1 MTSEEIFKVIYDYA
15 LDVVEKR
22 IVACKK
28 HIWACQR
35 FINDIEKSNNDNYK
49 YYFDAE
55 ELLDFYE
62 WARLFKHRTG
72 IVKGKRIELVPWQ
85 LFVAGNLFGW
95 KDKKT
100 NFRRYKKAFISVGRK
115 NAKSEL
121 LSLISSYE
129 AFITDDNSE
138 VYLTGW
144 NRDGSDIVYR
154 EITYQLEHPYE
165 KDFFKGK
172 YKTSYGQITH
182 LKSGSFIKPL
192 SREAK
197 NTDNANNPSLAVVDE
212 YKDHLTSEIYDN
224 LNTGMTRPNA
234 LIVIISTAGTNINC
248 PMMFEYKYVS
258 KILDPD
264 IKDVENEEYFIM
276 ICELDK
282 EDDIK
287 NEKVWPKAN
296 PIVTLT
302 EFGISKLRGDL
313 KAALDAPEKMRT
325 FKTKNMNIWCDER
338 ENGYMNMAKWE
349 SAEEDFSF
357 EDFRGEPCIIG
368 VDLSTKLDLTSIAFE
383 FLRDGI
389 YYTYQHSWIPDE
401 AYQKRLREGK
411 YRFDLWKEDKKLTVC
426 TGATIDY
433 DLVKEYFQNIEME
446 YEIKI
451 LEITYDPHNATQ
463 FIQDLEFE
471 GYVCVEVR
479 QGPYTLNEPTKDYRD
494 QLYSGKVKHSKD
506 GLYSWAASNTV
517 ATQHKQEY
525 IMLDKAKSA
534 EKIDPMAATINAHF
548 RATKVLK
555 NTARDIFYSPPK

>member
-1 MTSEEIFKVIYDYA
+1 MTTKEIFDVIYNYA
-15 LDVVEKR
+15 LDVIEKR
-22 IVACKK
+22 IVACRK
-28 HIWACQR
+28 HIWACKR
-35 FINDIEKSNNDNYK
+35 FIDDIEKSKDDNYP
-49 YYFDAE
+49 YYFDVE
-55 ELLDFYE
+55 EVLDFYE

-72 IVKGKRIELVPWQ
+72 IVKDQRIELIPWQ
-85 LFVAGNLFGW
+85 LFIAGNLFGW

-121 LSLISSYE
+121 LSLIATYE
-129 AFITDDNSE
+129 CFITDDNSE

-154 EITYQLEHPYE
+154 EITYHLEHPYE
-165 KDFFKGK
+165 KNFFKGK
-172 YKTSYGQITH
+172 YKTSYGQVTH

-212 YKDHLTSEIYDN
+212 YKDHVTSEIYDN

-248 PMMFEYKYVS
+248 PMMFEYKYVT
-258 KILDPD
+258 KVLDPN

-287 NEKVWPKAN
+287 DEKVWPKAN
-296 PIVTLT
+296 PIVAST
-302 EFGISKLRGDL
+302 EFGVNKLRGEL
-313 KAALDAPEKMRT
+313 KSALDAPEKMRI

-338 ENGYMNMAKWE
+338 EDGYMNMSKWE

-357 EDFRGEPCIIG
+357 EDFRGEPCVMG

-383 FLRDGI
+383 FYRDGI
-389 YYTYQHSWIPDE
+389 YYTYQHSWLPDE
-401 AYQKRLREGK
+401 TYQRRLREGK
-411 YRFDLWKEDKKLTVC
+411 YRFDLWVEEGDLTIC
-426 TGATIDY
+426 PGATIDY
-433 DLVKEYFQNIEME
+433 GYVKEYFQTIEKKFD
-446 YEIKI
+446 IKI
-451 LEITYDPHNATQ
+451 LEIPYDPMNATQ

-471 GYVCVEVR
+471 GYTCVEVR
-479 QGPYTLNEPTKDYRD
+479 QGPFTLNEPTKDYRD
-494 QLYSGKVKHSKD
+494 QLYDGKVKHSKD
-506 GLYSWAASNTV
+506 GLYSWSASNAV

-525 IMLDKAKSA
+525 IMLDKKKSA
-534 EKIDPMAATINAHF
+534 EKIDPMVATVNAHY
-548 RATKVLK
+548 RGTKVLK
-555 NTARDIFYSPPK
+555 NADIDIFYAP

>member
-1 MTSEEIFKVIYDYA
+1 MTTKEIFDVIYKYA
-15 LDVVEKR
+15 LDVAEKR

-28 HIWACQR
+28 HIWACKR
-35 FINDIEKSNNDNYK
+35 FISDIEKSKEDTYQ
-49 YYFDAE
+49 YYFDIE
-55 ELLDFYE
+55 EVLDFYE

-72 IVKGKRIELVPWQ
+72 IVKDLRIELIPWQ
-85 LFVAGNLFGW
+85 LFIAGNLFGW

-121 LSLISSYE
+121 LSLIATYE
-129 AFITDDNSE
+129 CFITDDNSE

-144 NRDGSDIVYR
+144 NRDGSEIVYR
-154 EITYQLEHPYE
+154 EIKYHLEHPYE
-165 KDFFKGK
+165 KGIFKGK
-172 YKTSYGQITH
+172 YKTSYGQVTH

-248 PMMFEYKYVS
+248 PMMFEYKYVT
-258 KILDPD
+258 KVLDPD

-282 EDDIK
+282 DDDIK
-287 NEKVWPKAN
+287 DEKVWSKAN
-296 PIVTLT
+296 PIVAST
-302 EFGISKLRGDL
+302 EFGVNKLRGEL
-313 KAALDAPEKMRT
+313 KAALDAPEKMRI

-338 ENGYMNMAKWE
+338 EDGYMNMAKWE
-349 SAEEDFSF
+349 SAEENFSF
-357 EDFRGEPCIIG
+357 EDFRGEPCVMG

-383 FLRDGI
+383 FYRDGI
-389 YYTYQHSWIPDE
+389 YYTCQHSWMPDE
-401 AYQKRLREGK
+401 TYQKRLREGK
-411 YRFDLWKEDKKLTVC
+411 YRFDLWVEEGNLTIC
-426 TGATIDY
+426 PGATIDY
-433 DLVKEYFQNIEME
+433 GYVKEYFQNIEKKFD
-446 YEIKI
+446 IKI
-451 LEITYDPHNATQ
+451 LEIPYDPMNATQ

-471 GYVCVEVR
+471 GYICPEVR
-479 QGPYTLNEPTKDYRD
+479 QGPFTLNEPTKDYRD
-494 QLYSGKVKHSKD
+494 QLYSGNVKHSKD
-506 GLYSWAASNTV
+506 GLYSWTASNAV

-525 IMLDKAKSA
+525 IMLDKNKSA
-534 EKIDPMAATINAHF
+534 EKIDPMAATMNAHY
-548 RATKVLK
+548 RGMKVLK
-555 NTARDIFYSPPK
+555 NTGVDIFYAP

>member
-1 MTSEEIFKVIYDYA
+1 MTSEQIFNIVYDYA
-15 LDVVEKR
+15 VDVVEKR

-28 HIWACQR
+28 HIWACKR
-35 FINDIEKSNNDNYK
+35 FIKDIEKSKDESYP

-55 ELLDFYE
+55 ELIDFYE

-72 IVKGKRIELVPWQ
+72 IVEGERIELVPWQ
-85 LFVAGNLFGW
+85 LFIAGNLFGW

-100 NFRRYKKAFISVGRK
+100 NFRRYKKGFISVGRK

-121 LSLISSYE
+121 LSLIASYE
-129 AFITDDNSE
+129 CFITGGNSE
-138 VYLTGW
+138 IYLTGW

-154 EITYQLEHPYE
+154 EITYHLANPYE
-165 KDFFKGK
+165 KNFFKGK

-182 LKSGSFIKPL
+182 IKSGSFIKPL

-258 KILDPD
+258 KVLNPD
-264 IKDVENEEYFIM
+264 IKDVENDEYFIM

-287 NEKVWPKAN
+287 DEKVWPKAN

-302 EFGISKLRGDL
+302 EFGVNKLRGEL
-313 KAALDAPEKMRT
+313 KTALDAPEKMRT
-325 FKTKNMNIWCDER
+325 YKTKNMNVWCDDR
-338 ENGYMNMAKWE
+338 EDGYMNMAKWE
-349 SAEEDFSF
+349 NAEEDFSF
-357 EDFRGEPCIIG
+357 EDFRGEPCIMG

-383 FLRDGI
+383 FYRDGF
-389 YYTYQHSWIPDE
+389 YYTYQHSWMPDE
-401 AYQKRLREGK
+401 TYQKRLREGK
-411 YRFDLWKEDKKLTVC
+411 YRFDLWVEEGHLTIC
-426 TGATIDY
+426 PGATIDY
-433 DLVKEYFQNIEME
+433 GYIKEYFQNIEKE
-446 YEIKI
+446 FDIKI
-451 LEITYDPHNATQ
+451 LEIPYDPANATM
-463 FIQDLEFE
+463 FINDLEFE
-471 GYVCVEVR
+471 GYICPEVR
-479 QGPYTLNEPTKDYRD
+479 QGPFTLNEPTKDYRD
-494 QLYSGKVKHSKD
+494 QLYEGKVKHSKD
-506 GLYSWAASNTV
+506 GLYSWAASNAI

-525 IMLDKAKSA
+525 IMLDKKKSA
-534 EKIDPMAATINAHF
+534 EKIDPMVATINAHY

-555 NTARDIFYSPPK
+555 DAGIDIFYSP